1 MNENPKL
8 ILNPAVVNKLTNEN
22 QAVNYVKDR
31 IEIMKQAIAS
41 QPPPPTNYF
50 ESSIYLSWHRKTMI
64 LYGQVIGA
72 LQALQ
77 AFSHINVPLFQ
88 QLKKE
93 MLNELNKTMIK
104 IQLGQQKVGG
114 GDQ

>member
-1 MNENPKL
+1 MSEDPKL
-8 ILNPAVVNKLTNEN
+8 ILNPAVVNKLANEE

-31 IEIMKQAIAS
+31 IEIMRQAISS
-41 QPPPPTNYF
+41 QPPPPTNHF

-77 AFSHINVPLFQ
+77 AFGHISIPLFQ
-88 QLKKE
+88 QLKNE
-93 MLNELNKTMIK
+93 MLNELNKIMMK
-104 IQLGQQKVGG
+104 VQLGQQRVGG
-114 GDQ
+114 GQ